1 MDSQQASLISRELA
15 EVNRAGQERLGLTV
29 ALAAFFAWLEG
40 SDPDNPKLKQDA
52 AEEIQAVARAARAIS
67 HKLAARYYNLARAVG
82 TSHAYPDVDHRFSS
96 GQVTLQDLYSA
107 MAESLN
113 EVQEFADLDRPKPAA
128 EGPEVPDEATDDRT
142 LSERLDALERDII
155 DLFQDTLDPE
165 VLDEVV
171 DIEIPEVDWE
181 WPELDEDEAEQ
192 DLLTELIEVEREQ
205 EQALAKIKR
214 EEKAYNKARK
224 KLEKAQR
231 KAAAKAAGRAD
242 LLALE
247 GARALLRDL
256 GQYDRRRVA
265 WMRVTGPTPCAF
277 CAMLASRGAEYKSAQ
292 TALFDS
298 YGQLYHPNCH
308 CHVVPVFTD
317 EPYYSARD
325 RFFMDNWEPVTKRFN
340 GKAKLR
346 EWRKWLRQQYKSGQ
360 VPDQHTF
367 GPAQAA

>member
-1 MDSQQASLISRELA
+1 MESRQASLISRELA

-29 ALAAFFAWLEG
+29 ALAAFFAWLQG

-67 HKLAARYYNLARAVG
+67 HKLSARYYNLARAVG
-82 TSHAYPDVDHRFSS
+82 TGAAYPDVDGRFTS
-96 GQVTLQDLYSA
+96 GQVNLQDLYAA

-113 EVQEFADLDRPKPAA
+113 EVAAFADIDRPSGA
-128 EGPEVPDEATDDRT
+128 EPEVPDEATDDRT
-142 LSERLDALERDII
+142 LSERLDALEQDII

-165 VLDEVV
+165 VLDEIV
-171 DIEIPEVDWE
+171 DIEIPEPDWE

-192 DLLTELIEVEREQ
+192 DLLAELIELEREQ
-205 EQALAKIKR
+205 EKALAKIKR
-214 EEKAYNKARK
+214 EEQAYNKARK

-231 KAAAKAAGRAD
+231 TAAAKAAGRAD

-256 GQYDRRRVA
+256 GQADDRRVA

-292 TALFDS
+292 SALFDS

-325 RFFMDNWEPVTKRFN
+325 RFFMDNWEPVTKAFN

-346 EWRKWLRQQYKSGQ
+346 QWRRWLRQQYKSGQ
-360 VPDQHTF
+360 VPDQYTF

>member
-15 EVNRAGQERLGLTV
+15 EVNRAGQERIGLTV

-40 SDPDNPKLKQDA
+40 SDPDNPKLKQAA

-82 TSHAYPDVDHRFSS
+82 TGAAYPDVDHRFAA
-96 GQVTLQDLYSA
+96 GGNATLQDLYSA
-107 MAESLN
+107 MADSLN
-113 EVQEFADLDRPKPAA
+113 EVAAFADLDRPKA
-128 EGPEVPDEATDDRT
+128 EEPDVPDEATDDRT
-142 LSERLDALERDII
+142 LSERLDALEQDII
-155 DLFQDTLDPE
+155 ELFQDALDPDI
-165 VLDEVV
+165 LDEVV
-171 DIEIPEVDWE
+171 EIELPEEDWD

-192 DLLTELIEVEREQ
+192 DLLAELIELEKEQ

-214 EEKAYNKARK
+214 QEKAYNKAK
-224 KLEKAQR
+224 KELEKAQR

-247 GARALLRDL
+247 GARALLRDI
-256 GQYDRRRVA
+256 GQADGRRVA

-292 TALFDS
+292 SALFDS

-317 EPYYSARD
+317 DPYYSARD
-325 RFFMDNWEPVTKRFN
+325 RFFMDNWEPVTKAFN

-346 EWRKWLRQQYKSGQ
+346 QWRKWLRQQYESGQ

-367 GPAQAA
+367 GPARA